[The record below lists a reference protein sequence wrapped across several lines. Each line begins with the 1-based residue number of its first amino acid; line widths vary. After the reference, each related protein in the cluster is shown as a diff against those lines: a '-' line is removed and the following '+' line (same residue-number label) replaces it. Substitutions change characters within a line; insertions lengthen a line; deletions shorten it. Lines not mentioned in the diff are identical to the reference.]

1 MTYTQKDI
9 DEAKAFIL
17 RRVEAEV
24 SMQNHL
30 DEALLWAARELI
42 RISYKYK
49 IKASLFRFSAHPE
62 LKKEVDAVMA
72 KLREMLYDYTETLS
86 IAVDIEEKN
95 GIIAL
100 INEED
105 HGRTLKERI
114 DIYTNR
120 YKYELEAFVG
130 AALLFGMGAKKLLS
144 TVKSNLNAPYNNEL
158 FRRAVVNKSELA
170 AKRIKSGGV
179 SYGSGHSNCARTLL
193 NTLTRNTV
201 SSAWMNMYGSWA
213 YNKGAVG
220 FYSFRGSSY
229 PCKYCQDLV
238 GYHPIE
244 DYQGQWHLNCR
255 CYFVFVYK

>member
-86 IAVDIEEKN
+86 IAVDIKEKN
-95 GIIAL
+95 SIIAL

-105 HGRTLKERI
+105 HGHTLKERI

-120 YKYELEAFVG
+120 YKYEVEAFIASGLALGFG
-130 AALLFGMGAKKLLS
+130 ATKLLS
-144 TVKSNLNAPYNNEL
+144 NIRATLSNPYNNEL
-158 FRRAVVNKSELA
+158 FRRAVVKGGMEA
-170 AKRIKSGGV
+170 TRIKTGGI
-179 SYGSGHSNCARTLL
+179 SYGKGHSNSARNLL

-201 SSAWMNMYGSWA
+201 SKAWMNTYGTWA
-213 YNKGAVG
+213 YQDGAIG

-229 PCKYCQDLV
+229 PCSYCNSKV
-238 GYHPIE
+238 GFHPMQE
-244 DYQGQWHLNCR
+244 YQGQWHLNCR
-255 CYFVFVYK
+255 CFFVFVYP

>member
-105 HGRTLKERI
+105 HGHTLKERI
-114 DIYTNR
+114 NTYTNR
-120 YKYELEAFVG
+120 YRYELEAFI
-130 AALLFGMGAKKLLS
+130 AAGLAFGMGTTKLLNNIKA
-144 TVKSNLNAPYNNEL
+144 TLNVPYNNEL
-158 FRRAVVNKSELA
+158 FRSAVVKGGMEA
-170 AKRIKSGGV
+170 TRIKTGGI
-179 SYGSGHSNCARTLL
+179 SYGKGHSNSSRNMLNNLL
-193 NTLTRNTV
+193 RNTV
-201 SSAWMNMYGSWA
+201 SFAWMYV
-213 YNKGAVG
+213 YGAVAKSNGAIG
-220 FYSFRGSSY
+220 FYSFRGSIY
-229 PCKYCQDLV
+229 PCAHCDDMV

-244 DYQGQWHLNCR
+244 EYRGGWHPNCR
-255 CYFVFVYK
+255 CFFVFVYN